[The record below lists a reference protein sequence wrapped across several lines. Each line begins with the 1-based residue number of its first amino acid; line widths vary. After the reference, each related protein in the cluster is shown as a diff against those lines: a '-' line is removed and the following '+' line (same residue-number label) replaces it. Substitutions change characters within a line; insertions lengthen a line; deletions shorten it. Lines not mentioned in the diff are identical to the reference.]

1 MNKTTIYTNKF
12 TEATGLLFCGKT
24 TLIYFSNIM
33 KNYKL
38 ETIAFL
44 SGALVMILELTGSRV
59 LSPYFGNSIYIWT
72 GMIGVILGFL
82 SLGYY
87 YGGIIADKGASPQ
100 KLAQILWLAG
110 ICTFLIATFKEPVL
124 QFFAAITSGD
134 IKTGSLFSIIFLFG
148 GVSTLLGAV
157 TPMVIKLKL
166 DSLKNVG
173 ADIGKIYALSTMGS
187 ITGTFLSGYSLIP
200 LMGNTSLIY
209 FVALI
214 LLVLSVW
221 VYPKL
226 NSNKFVTLVILYLL
240 YYLRTYLGLFQISA
254 IADIDTTYNRILIRD
269 VVLNQKDARVFMTD
283 RLGIQSA
290 IYKSD
295 NTELATEYS
304 RAFAGVTQSLP
315 RSRNALIVGGAGFV
329 FPAHFVSKNLGEK
342 MDVVEIDPAMLK
354 IAKKYFYFKEV
365 DRLQIYADDARNF
378 IQKTKNIYDLIFLDA
393 FNSIAPPHHLT
404 TDTFIKN
411 IAGKLSKDGTLVV
424 NLVSSV
430 SGKNSRLL
438 SWQYSTLR
446 ETFSQVTAYKTNPSR
461 PENEIQNIILVAH
474 NNTDD
479 KINTAMLPS
488 NMKLL
493 NASKI
498 YDKDKILTDD
508 YAPVE
513 HLAGGFMGS
522 N

>member
-187 ITGTFLSGYSLIP
+187 IT
-200 LMGNTSLIY
+200 
-209 FVALI
+209 
-214 LLVLSVW
+214 
-221 VYPKL
+221 
-226 NSNKFVTLVILYLL
+226 
-240 YYLRTYLGLFQISA
+240 
-254 IADIDTTYNRILIRD
+254 
-269 VVLNQKDARVFMTD
+269 
-283 RLGIQSA
+283 
-290 IYKSD
+290 
-295 NTELATEYS
+295 
-304 RAFAGVTQSLP
+304 
-315 RSRNALIVGGAGFV
+315 
-329 FPAHFVSKNLGEK
+329 
-342 MDVVEIDPAMLK
+342 
-354 IAKKYFYFKEV
+354 
-365 DRLQIYADDARNF
+365 
-378 IQKTKNIYDLIFLDA
+378 
-393 FNSIAPPHHLT
+393 
-404 TDTFIKN
+404 
-411 IAGKLSKDGTLVV
+411 
-424 NLVSSV
+424 
-430 SGKNSRLL
+430 
-438 SWQYSTLR
+438 
-446 ETFSQVTAYKTNPSR
+446 
-461 PENEIQNIILVAH
+461 
-474 NNTDD
+474 
-479 KINTAMLPS
+479 
-488 NMKLL
+488 
-493 NASKI
+493 
-498 YDKDKILTDD
+498 
-508 YAPVE
+508 
-513 HLAGGFMGS
+513 
-522 N
+522 